1 MHPGP
6 VDERRRLPTVP
17 TAARRSAAPPEP
29 TPEPAGA
36 GAGWL
41 WEEPV
46 APGVSPRRKM
56 DSHDEPFRDRKLP
69 LMEPLPS
76 EPVLLAS
83 HDGMR
88 RRRELVL
95 RPDPDRFLLG
105 DLGAPR
111 DERRAESRC
120 EAFEPVGT
128 HSGERVS
135 VEVRCSVERCWML
148 VERWEEAAERALP
161 GRHEVNRKE
170 DSRSVERLRGPHEG
184 KPGVR
189 DAAEGDRAAGS
200 ARGRAGGGRR
210 GGGRCAPLLP
220 TKFRSVPRRTSESPF
235 RRTRRPYPSRSAD
248 ASPPPSRSPPPPQR
262 SSRTASSP
270 RGRWSTSPGTRRAR
284 RSSRAG
290 SARRRPSSAA
300 RSSSAR
306 RPAPPP
312 APPSSH

>member
-17 TAARRSAAPPEP
+17 TAASEIGGTAGADAGAG
-29 TPEPAGA
+29 AGA

-41 WEEPV
+41 WEEPRLLRC
-46 APGVSPRRKM
+46 VSPRRKI
-56 DSHDEPFRDRKLP
+56 DSHDDPFRDRKLP
-69 LMEPLPS
+69 LMEPPPS

-95 RPDPDRFLLG
+95 RPDPERFLLG

-148 VERWEEAAERALP
+148 VERWDEAPERALP
-161 GRHEVNRKE
+161 GRHEVNRSE

-184 KPGVR
+184 KPGVM
-189 DAAEGDRAAGS
+189 
-200 ARGRAGGGRR
+200 
-210 GGGRCAPLLP
+210 
-220 TKFRSVPRRTSESPF
+220 
-235 RRTRRPYPSRSAD
+235 
-248 ASPPPSRSPPPPQR
+248 
-262 SSRTASSP
+262 
-270 RGRWSTSPGTRRAR
+270 
-284 RSSRAG
+284 
-290 SARRRPSSAA
+290 
-300 RSSSAR
+300 
-306 RPAPPP
+306 
-312 APPSSH
+312 